1 VIDIF
6 DHDHEEKKFLIKHPA
21 EQWRS
26 QRWQLPNAEKS

>member
-6 DHDHEEKKFLIKHPA
+6 DHDHEEKFLIKHPA